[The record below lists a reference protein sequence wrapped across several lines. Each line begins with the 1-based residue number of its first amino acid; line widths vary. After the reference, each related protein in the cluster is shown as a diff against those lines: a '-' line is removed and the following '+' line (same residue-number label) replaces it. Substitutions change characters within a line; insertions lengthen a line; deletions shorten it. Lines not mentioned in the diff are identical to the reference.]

1 MLYKRKTIIGPNT
14 HEIRDVISVRN
25 NDDALFG
32 KTQKKFIVGE
42 KKIVKK
48 KREKIR
54 SVKKRKKA
62 VAAAE
67 KVLGVEN

>member
-48 KREKIR
+48 KRVKRRIR
-54 SVKKRKKA
+54 R
-62 VAAAE
+62 
-67 KVLGVEN
+67 

>member
-48 KREKIR
+48 KRVIR